1 MGRRPRTNSN
11 QFWELAS
18 QLKSS
23 WIEHLE
29 ELRKRILYVGIA
41 FLVVFLAC
49 LTFITRLY
57 HYFVSPLANLHLQLV
72 VVSPG
77 EIVTVYLAIAGV
89 LAIGLALPFVMW
101 ETWKFVSPGLTK
113 KERTYT
119 LRLIPFTCLMFV
131 AGLCFAWFLVFP
143 TILHFLI
150 RFTMQQGLGMF
161 LRAGSY
167 FSFLTSIVLPF
178 GFVFELPVIV
188 VFLTRI
194 GVVTPKFLRK
204 SRRFAYLIIVIFG
217 VLISPPELISHLSVT
232 VPMVCLYELSILLSV
247 FALANRLKHQEVF
260 E

>member
-1 MGRRPRTNSN
+1 MGRRPRRNSN
-11 QFWELAS
+11 QFWDLVS
-18 QLKSS
+18 QLRMT

-29 ELRKRILYVGIA
+29 ELRKRIFYTGIVFIA
-41 FLVVFLAC
+41 VFLAC
-49 LTFITRLY
+49 LASISKLY
-57 HYFVSPLANLHLQLV
+57 HYFVSPLAAHHLQLI

-77 EIVTVYLAIAGV
+77 EIVTVYLAISGV
-89 LAIGLALPFVMW
+89 LAIGLASPFVMW
-101 ETWKFVSPGLTK
+101 QIWRFVSPGLTT

-119 LRLIPFTCLMFV
+119 MRLIPFTCIMFV

-150 RFTMQQGLGMF
+150 HFTQEQGLGMF

-178 GFVFELPVIV
+178 GFVFELPVVV

-204 SRRFAYLIIVIFG
+204 SRRFAYLVIVVFG
-217 VLISPPELISHLSVT
+217 VLISPPEFISHLSVT
-232 VPMVCLYELSILLSV
+232 VPMICLYELSIFLSV
-247 FALANRLKHQEVF
+247 FALTKRIKHQEVM